1 MRRFD
6 VVKNRDSGNAK
17 RFPLLVVVQSEFLQ
31 GLPTQVVVPMVR
43 AAKLRQRP
51 ALLLNPEAKV
61 DGEAFVLLTQ
71 QLAAVPLGTLGAR
84 VGNLEPMRDDIVR
97 ALDFLFSGI

>member
-6 VVKNRDSGNAK
+6 VVRNRDSGNAR
-17 RFPLLVVVQSEFLQ
+17 RFPLLLIVQSDFLE

-43 AAKLRQRP
+43 REKLREKP
-51 ALLLNPEAKV
+51 ADVLNPVASIEN
-61 DGEAFVLLTQ
+61 DDFVLLTQ
-71 QLAAVPLGTLGAR
+71 QLAAVPIATLGAT
-84 VGNLEPMRDDIVR
+84 VVSLESRRDDIVR

>member
-1 MRRFD
+1 MHRFD
-6 VVKNRDSGNAK
+6 VVRNRDSGNAK
-17 RFPLLVVVQSEFLQ
+17 RFPLLVIVQSEFLQ

-43 AAKLRQRP
+43 APKLHQRP
-51 ALLLNPEAKV
+51 AALLNPMASI
-61 DGEAFVLLTQ
+61 DGEDFVLLTQ

-84 VGNLEPMRDDIVR
+84 VGNLESMRDEIVR

>member
-6 VVKNRDSGNAK
+6 VVRNRDSGNAR
-17 RFPLLVVVQSEFLQ
+17 RFPLLLVVQSDFLQ

-43 AAKLRQRP
+43 TAKLRDRP
-51 ALLLNPEAKV
+51 AELLNPVAEV
-61 DGEAFVLLTQ
+61 DGEDFVLLTQ
-71 QLAAVPLGTLGAR
+71 QLAAVPVTTLGNT
-84 VGNLEPMRDDIVR
+84 VTNLDSRRDDIVR

>member
-6 VVKNRDSGNAK
+6 VVRNRDSGNAR
-17 RFPLLVVVQSEFLQ
+17 RFPLLLVVQSDFLQ

-43 AAKLRQRP
+43 SGKLRDRP
-51 ALLLNPEAKV
+51 AELLNPVAQV
-61 DGEAFVLLTQ
+61 DGDDYVLLTQ
-71 QLAAVPLGTLGAR
+71 QLAAVPVTTLGAT
-84 VGNLEPMRDDIVR
+84 VASLEPRRDDIVR